1 MEAIE
6 VRGRYVREIKNLYI
20 SAFPKVERKPFWLM
34 MLNQKRG
41 KMKIFYLRDN
51 NEFAGL
57 AVMAEYNDRA
67 LLLYFA
73 IAENKR
79 SCGYGSKALKML
91 MKRYEKKRFY
101 LEIESTKK
109 ECGNKE
115 IRLRRK
121 SFYMKNGMVE
131 TGLNVNLFGVEME
144 VLSNGA
150 FLDYDEYIEP
160 YEKNF
165 GKWIRRK
172 IVKINQ
178 EI

>member
-6 VRGRYVREIKNLYI
+6 VRGRYVREIKKLYI

-41 KMKIFYLRDN
+41 KMKIFYLSDN

-57 AVMAEYNDRA
+57 AVMAEHNDRA

-79 SCGYGSKALKML
+79 DCGYGSKALKML

-109 ECGNKE
+109 ECENKE

-121 SFYMKNGMVE
+121 SFYIKNGMAE

-150 FLDYDEYIEP
+150 LLGYDEYIEP

-172 IVKINQ
+172 IREVK
-178 EI
+178 